1 MTNLSDDNREVDS
14 DVYVEELSVQNR
26 TYDPVVT

>member
-1 MTNLSDDNREVDS
+1 MNNLSDDNREVDS

-26 TYDPVVT
+26 AHNSVVT